1 MPLDIPLFR
10 LDWAGKF
17 HGGKMDP
24 NLYWIV
30 GEHSLDPS
38 PVSFAYTVI
47 IVGGAFLVEPPHV
60 GLEAQPTVIPICEH
74 SHPIGVDWTTRN
86 LGFMGNW
93 NPETINVEK
102 RNVSGAGT

>member
-47 IVGGAFLVEPPHV
+47 IVGGAFLVEPPYV
-60 GLEAQPTVIPICEH
+60 GLEAQPTIALWSVMLNP
-74 SHPIGVDWTTRN
+74 SDRRRN
-86 LGFMGNW
+86 QEGRGL
-93 NPETINVEK
+93 
-102 RNVSGAGT
+102 